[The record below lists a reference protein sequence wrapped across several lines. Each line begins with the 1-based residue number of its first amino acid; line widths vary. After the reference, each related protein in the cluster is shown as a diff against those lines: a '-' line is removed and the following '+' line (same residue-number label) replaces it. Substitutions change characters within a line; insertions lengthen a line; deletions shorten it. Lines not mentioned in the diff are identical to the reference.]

1 MTLFVYLNK
10 RYIKPKDE
18 IINGQSR
25 DADSIEHTMHRR
37 WTSRT
42 EKPKKMS
49 KFAFSSVVFH
59 NHIHRVIQ

>member
-25 DADSIEHTMHRR
+25 DADSIEHTVHRR
-37 WTSRT
+37 WTSKTQKENRET
-42 EKPKKMS
+42 KKDEQVCI
-49 KFAFSSVVFH
+49 FFGCFS
-59 NHIHRVIQ
+59 